1 MAETT
6 LSFTQGDPQWHAL
19 RHRFLNDL
27 FWACDVVLGFGEVVP
42 MTERAH
48 LSLCRFAERKTGHP
62 ELDNKWAR
70 LIKVPRS
77 VGKSTVVTQ
86 GYAIQ
91 TAMKYPDIAIL
102 ICNETERGAAKFLAA
117 IKTQLTDNDF
127 LRALFPDRIPALPE
141 KECKKWSETEVIL
154 PRETTRQESTFSAIG
169 VGGSVTGQH
178 PDLAI
183 VDDMFSDEAMENAR
197 IGSFIIFEKVNH
209 WISRLRPLVNAK
221 EPHHGILWVGTPWW
235 EGDSYEYVL
244 KAFGYG
250 EAKKVF
256 RVKHAWTQGT
266 VEVEC
271 YAVGDLS
278 IYNRPI
284 LEHGTS
290 FFPERWPD
298 ERLAKM
304 RVDDPLLFA
313 ANMMLDPTA
322 PEVVTF
328 KPNWRRYYEWVG
340 GKQIH
345 YRDQALKDCYVLVDD
360 LDVIISIDPA
370 FTEGGTTSSF
380 QALMVTGGTGEG
392 LRLILKAQATRQSV
406 EGFVKDIVQAC
417 REFKPRKLLI
427 ERAGQQIAFIMD
439 VKAALNGDGLMVS
452 VEEVTPGGKNPDLR
466 IATLETF
473 FERGQIVGHRDH
485 EAFWREYDGFPRS
498 KFKDLLVALAYQP
511 PFWDL
516 HTGRLSRSAPRAQQR
531 ADEEIQRLYARMGV
545 QPPVTRSKSRED
557 IRADGSRR

>member
-1 MAETT
+1 MTSIT
-6 LSFTQGDPQWHAL
+6 FTQGDAQWHAL
-19 RHRFLNDL
+19 RKRFCEDL
-27 FWACDVVLGFGEVVP
+27 YWACSVVLGFGPVVP

-48 LSLCRFAERKTGHP
+48 LSMCKFAERKTGHP

-70 LIKVPRS
+70 LIKVPRA

-91 TAMKYPDIAIL
+91 LAMKYPEIAIL
-102 ICNETERGAAKFLAA
+102 ICNETERGAAKFLSA
-117 IKTQLTDNDF
+117 IKTQLTDNEF
-127 LRALFPDRIPALPE
+127 LRALFPDRIPANPE
-141 KECKKWSETEVIL
+141 KECKRWSETEVIL
-154 PRETTRQESTFSAIG
+154 PRDTTRQESTFSAIG

-178 PDLAI
+178 PDVAI
-183 VDDMFSDEAMENAR
+183 VDDMFSDDAMENAR

-250 EAKKVF
+250 EEKKVF
-256 RVKHAWTQGT
+256 RVKHPYNQGT

-271 YAVGDLS
+271 YSVGDLS

-322 PEVVTF
+322 PEVVVF
-328 KPNWRRYYEWVG
+328 KPNWRRYFEWINDNQV
-340 GKQIH
+340 H
-345 YRDQALKDCYVLVDD
+345 YKDQTLKDCYTLIED
-360 LDVIISIDPA
+360 LDKIISIDPA
-370 FTEGGTTSSF
+370 FTDGGTTSSF
-380 QALMVTGGTGEG
+380 QAIIVTGGTGEG
-392 LRLILKAQATRQSV
+392 LRLILKAQATRQSI
-406 EGFVKDIVQAC
+406 EGFISDIVDAC
-417 REFKPRKLLI
+417 QRFRPRKLLI
-427 ERAGQQIAFIMD
+427 ERAGQQIVFIMD
-439 VKAALNGDGLMVS
+439 VKAALNAAGLQIS
-452 VEEVTPGGKNPDLR
+452 VEEVAPGGKSPDLR

-473 FERGQIVGHRDH
+473 FERGQILGHRDH

-511 PFWDL
+511 PFWNL
-516 HTGRLSRSAPRAQQR
+516 GAGRTNRAAPSQQAR
-531 ADEEIQRLYARMGV
+531 ADEEVRKLYARMGV
-545 QPPVTRSKSRED
+545 SAPSVRGDASR
-557 IRADGSRR
+557 RADGSLR

>member
-1 MAETT
+1 VSDT
-6 LSFTQGDPQWHAL
+6 LSFQQGDAQWTRMRERAL
-19 RHRFLNDL
+19 SDL
-27 FWACDVVLGFGEVVP
+27 FWFCDVVLGFGQVVP

-48 LSLCRFAERKTGHP
+48 YSLCRFAERTTGYP

-91 TAMKYPDIAIL
+91 MAMKYPEIAIL
-102 ICNETERGAAKFLAA
+102 ICNETERGASKFLAA
-117 IKTQLTDNDF
+117 IKTQLTDNEF
-127 LRALFPDRIPALPE
+127 LRALFPDRIPRLCE

-154 PRETTRQESTFSAIG
+154 PRDTTRQESTFSAIG

-221 EPHHGILWVGTPWW
+221 EPWHGILWVGTPWW

-250 EAKKVF
+250 EEKKTF
-256 RVKHAWTQGT
+256 KIKHAWTQGT

-271 YAVGDLS
+271 YSVGDLS

-284 LEHGTS
+284 LERGTS

-298 ERLAKM
+298 DRLAKM

-322 PEVVTF
+322 PEVVQF

-340 GKQIH
+340 GRQVH
-345 YRDQALKDCYVLVDD
+345 YRDQTLKDCYALVDD
-360 LDVIISIDPA
+360 LDVLISIDPA
-370 FTEGGTTSSF
+370 FTTGGTTSSF
-380 QALMVTGGTGEG
+380 QAIMVTGGTGEG

-406 EGFVKDIVQAC
+406 EGFVSDIVNAC
-417 REFKPRKLLI
+417 KEFKPRKLLI

-439 VKAALNGDGLMVS
+439 VKAALNAAGVAVS
-452 VEEVTPGGKNPDLR
+452 VEEVTPGGKDPDLR

-473 FERGQIVGHRDH
+473 FERGQILGHRDH

-511 PFWDL
+511 PFWNL
-516 HTGRLSRSAPRAQQR
+516 GASRTNNLAPRQQQR
-531 ADEEIQRLYARMGV
+531 TADELRTLYARMGV
-545 QPPVTRSKSRED
+545 AAPVEKAGDRSQF
-557 IRADGSRR
+557 RADGSRR

>member
-1 MAETT
+1 MTELTV
-6 LSFTQGDPQWHAL
+6 TQGSSEWHAL
-19 RHRFLNDL
+19 RKRFCEDL
-27 FWACDVVLGFGEVVP
+27 FWACDVVLGFGQVVP

-48 LSLCRFAERKTGHP
+48 LSMCRFAERRTGHP

-77 VGKSTVVTQ
+77 VGKSTMVTQ

-91 TAMKYPDIAIL
+91 MAMKHPDIAIL
-102 ICNETERGAAKFLAA
+102 ICNETERGASKFLAA
-117 IKTQLTDNDF
+117 IKSQFTDNDF
-127 LRALFPDRIPALPE
+127 LRALFPDRIPLLPE
-141 KECKKWSETEVIL
+141 KDCKKWSETEVIL
-154 PRETTRQESTFSAIG
+154 PRDTSRQESTFSAIG
-169 VGGSVTGQH
+169 VGGSITGQH

-221 EPHHGILWVGTPWW
+221 EPWHGILWCGTPWW
-235 EGDSYEYVL
+235 EGDSYEFVL

-250 EAKKVF
+250 EEKKLF
-256 RVKHAWTQGT
+256 RVKHPYNQGT

-271 YAVGDLS
+271 CAVGDLS

-290 FFPERWPD
+290 YFPERWPD

-304 RVDDPLLFA
+304 RLDDPLLFA

-322 PEVVTF
+322 PEVVVF
-328 KPNWRRYYEWVG
+328 KPQWRRYYEWVG
-340 GKQIH
+340 GRQIH
-345 YRDQALKDCYVLVDD
+345 YRDQTLKDCYVLVDD
-360 LDVIISIDPA
+360 LDVVVSIDPA
-370 FTEGGTTSSF
+370 FTEHGTQSSF
-380 QALMVTGGTGEG
+380 QAIIATGGTGEG
-392 LRLILKAQATRQSV
+392 LRLILKAQATRQSM
-406 EGFVKDIVQAC
+406 EGFISDIVATC
-417 REFKPRKLLI
+417 KEYKPRKLLL
-427 ERAGQQIAFIMD
+427 ERAGQQISFIMD
-439 VKAALNGDGLMVS
+439 VKAALNAANVHVS
-452 VEEVTPGGKNPDLR
+452 VEDVAPGGKSPDLR

-516 HTGRLSRSAPRAQQR
+516 STARMTPHSPSRQAR
-531 ADEEIQRLYARMGV
+531 ADDEVRRLYARMGV
-545 QPPVTRSKSRED
+545 AGPVGHGRQQDDLRE
-557 IRADGSRR
+557 DGSRRG

>member
-1 MAETT
+1 MTQQT
-6 LSFTQGDPQWHAL
+6 LTFTQGDEQWKAL
-19 RHRFLNDL
+19 REKALSNL
-27 FWACDVVLGFGEVVP
+27 FWFCDTVLGFGEVVP
-42 MTERAH
+42 MTRRAH
-48 LSLCRFAERKTGHP
+48 YSLCRFAERQSGHP
-62 ELDNKWAR
+62 ELDTKWAR
-70 LIKVPRS
+70 LIKVPRA
-77 VGKSTVVTQ
+77 VGKSTLITQ

-91 TAMKYPDIAIL
+91 MAMKHPDIAIL
-102 ICNETERGAAKFLAA
+102 ICNETERGATKFLAA
-117 IKTQLTDNDF
+117 IKAQFTDNAF
-127 LRALFPDRIPALPE
+127 LRALFPDRIPQFPE
-141 KECKKWSETEVIL
+141 KDCKKWTETEVVL
-154 PRETTRQESTFSAIG
+154 PRDSTRQEPTLQAIG
-169 VGGSVTGQH
+169 VGGAITGAH
-178 PDLAI
+178 PDLAL

-197 IGSFIIFEKVNH
+197 VGSFIIFEKINH

-221 EPHHGILWVGTPWW
+221 ESWHGILFVGTPWW

-256 RVKHAWTQGT
+256 RVKHAYEQGT

-271 YAVGDLS
+271 YVVGDLS

-322 PEVVTF
+322 PEVVVF
-328 KPNWRRYYEWVG
+328 KPNWRRFFEWNGENQV
-340 GKQIH
+340 H
-345 YRDQALKDCYVLVDD
+345 YKNQELKDCYVLTED
-360 LDVIISIDPA
+360 LDVIVSIDPA

-380 QALMVTGGTGEG
+380 QAIVATGGTGEG
-392 LRLILKAQATRQSV
+392 LRLILKAQGTRQSI
-406 EGFVKDIVQAC
+406 EGFIGDIVETC
-417 REFKPRKLLI
+417 RKLKPRKLLI
-427 ERAGQQIAFIMD
+427 EKAGQQITFIMD
-439 VKAALNGDGLMVS
+439 VKAALNEAGIRVS
-452 VEEVTPGGKNPDLR
+452 VEEVTPGGKNPDMR

-473 FERGQIVGHRDH
+473 FERGQIYGHRND
-485 EAFWREYDGFPRS
+485 ELFWREYDGFPRS

-516 HTGRLSRSAPRAQQR
+516 HGGRAQKGPPKQVAR
-531 ADEEIQRLYARMGV
+531 AEEEIRMLYQRMGRT
-545 QPPVTRSKSRED
+545 PPVTKAGRED
-557 IRADGSRR
+557 YRADGSRR